1 MLTQA
6 PFLLIGHRGAP
17 GHAPE
22 NTLASFAAAVA
33 LGVDGIEL
41 DVHLADGRLVVIHD
55 QRLEKTT
62 NGRGLVAD
70 QPFARLRRLDA
81 GNGERV
87 PTLDE
92 VLDLVPEQLLLNVE
106 LKAAGTAEAVARRL
120 AGEPRRLLVSSFD
133 HAELARF
140 HARCPAV
147 PCAPLARHWR
157 PSLRT
162 AVAAVRARTLNL
174 ADRAATPTR
183 LRQAMGWGCSCLIF
197 TVDEPRR
204 AAQLRSWGAG
214 GVFTDYPD
222 RLRALASADPA

>member
-1 MLTQA
+1 MVTQA

-22 NTLASFAAAVA
+22 NTLAGFAAAVA

-55 QRLEKTT
+55 PRLEKTT
-62 NGRGLVAD
+62 NGRGPVAA
-70 QPFARLRRLDA
+70 QSFATLRRLDA
-81 GNGERV
+81 GDGERI

-92 VLDLVPEQLLLNVE
+92 ALDLVPAHLLLNVE

-120 AGEPRRLLVSSFD
+120 AGERRPLLVSSFD

-147 PCAPLARHWR
+147 PCAPLARLWR
-157 PSLRT
+157 PSLRD
-162 AVAAVRARTLNL
+162 VVSAVRAASLNL
-174 ADRAATPTR
+174 ADRVATPAR
-183 LRQAMGWGCSCLIF
+183 LRQAGDWGCPCLIF
-197 TVDEPRR
+197 TVNDADR
-204 AAQLRSWGAG
+204 AAQLRRWGAG
-214 GVFTDYPD
+214 GCFTDYPD
-222 RLRALASADPA
+222 RLRAPAPAGPG